1 MAQSNM
7 ILLNHL
13 NLNSVIDVP
22 TQKECSAFMNKE
34 YQKFKALK
42 SS

>member
-1 MAQSNM
+1 MAQSYK

-22 TQKECSAFMNKE
+22 TQKECSALNKE